1 MTNFA
6 AQKRN
11 SYSLNHK
18 FIAMKRKALS
28 WILGIVLPTIL
39 HAQTWIDLTDAY
51 VTNPRFDGNLK
62 TGWTWTSNAGSQ
74 NSGYEGMEFWNGHF
88 DFYQTISVPNG
99 LYRLSMQGYY
109 RVGENNPCYY
119 EYLNGEEQVTG
130 YLYAND
136 VLVPVASIYSESLD
150 QSSVN
155 GLWDSGN
162 GYFPNTMESGA
173 YFFAQGKYNNK
184 LEVEVTQEELTIGVK
199 CQEYRSGNW
208 IMFDNFKLEYYGTV
222 TYATGVQLS
231 ESSLALT
238 LGQTTQLTAT
248 ILPSNATYR
257 GIEWSSSNKAVA
269 TVDDKGNIV
278 TMGKGTTVITAT
290 ATDGSNAKGSCT
302 VTVENNEATAAS
314 LIINEIQAAN
324 VDMFVDPSFNYGGWI
339 ELYNPTDK
347 MVSLYGFYLSDDPND
362 VTKYPLQRYGGTIP
376 AHGYKVIWFD
386 HRSDRAPA
394 QVDGKLNVEGGTI
407 YVSNSSGELVSAQSY
422 PAAFTRTAY
431 ARTTDGG
438 NEWGT
443 TATPTPGK
451 SNAGSTFSGNRLEAP
466 VVDKDACLFSST
478 LTIQVEIPTGAT
490 LRYTTDGTTP
500 TTSNGFTSQD
510 GRFTISST
518 TMYRFRLFQNGYLP
532 SRVVTRTYILQDK
545 DYTLPIISVVTDPVN
560 LYDDSLGIYVKG
572 VNGRTGNG
580 QSSPC
585 NWNMEWDRPVNF
597 EYITTEGEMVIN
609 MEANMEMC
617 GGWSRAWSPHSF
629 KIKANK
635 LYEGQNYIPYQIFPE
650 KSHLKHKTL
659 QIRNG
664 GNDTDCR
671 IKDAAL
677 QTIVHTSGL
686 DMDGQA
692 CQPVVHFINGQ
703 YIGLL
708 NIREPNNR
716 HFVEANY
723 GLEEEEIDQFEM
735 SPDSNYVQKC
745 GTEESFM
752 RWYELSANA
761 ANTATYEEICG
772 MVDID
777 EYANYMA
784 VEMYLG
790 GTDWPQNNI
799 KGFKPIREGGKFR
812 FVLFDLDGAFAT
824 SSPFQYMEDYKQ
836 VHTFDYIYDT
846 GTRIT
851 EEIKWTT
858 IFFNMLKNETFRKK
872 FIDTFCLV
880 AGSVFTPERCN
891 AIIDSMAHNTE
902 AMLAYE
908 GKSPWGTANTL
919 KNNLSKRQQT
929 LINAM
934 KSFSRMNLSS
944 VTEQKVSLS
953 ANISQARLMVND
965 MEVPTNKFNGS
976 LFAPI
981 TLKATAPAGYRFVG
995 WKDLNSATTNT
1006 VVTKGSR
1013 WSYYDQGSQDGT
1025 QWYESINSS
1034 WFKGY
1039 APLGYFT
1046 SDSNNGRGYQTF
1058 LDYGSDASNKRPTYY
1073 FIKQF
1078 SLANT
1083 PSDNDVYTLN
1093 YTVDDGMVVYINGVE
1108 AGRYLMNEGSV
1119 TYDTYAST
1127 YANGN
1132 PDTGS
1137 MELPTN
1143 LFKKGE
1149 NIIAVEVHNNN
1160 GGSSDIYF
1168 DAELVA
1174 YTTGEA
1180 DANYV
1185 CYDEEYTMPA
1195 SGDFNFVA
1203 CYEAIPADEMPEVD
1217 GAPVRINEI
1226 SADNSI
1232 YVNATYF
1239 KKNDWIELYNTTAQA
1254 IDVAG
1259 MYLSDNIKNP
1269 TKYQI
1274 PTSQTVNTVIPAR
1287 GFMVIWADKLSDV
1300 EQLHAPFKLAKEGG
1314 CVLLTA
1320 ADQSWADTLFYDM
1333 HDSYVSVGIYP
1344 DGGSDVYVMN
1354 TPTIHAPNRISS
1366 YAEYL
1371 IESELP
1377 SYIETPS
1384 YDSAE
1389 ELAILYAGRTLYV
1402 RGEESDRVTI
1412 QLYTPSGQTAM
1423 QTSLLISGGHATT
1436 SLAHLPAGIYIVRAE
1451 NERGESAVQKLILT
1465 R

>member
-1 MTNFA
+1 
-6 AQKRN
+6 
-11 SYSLNHK
+11 
-18 FIAMKRKALS
+18 MKRKALL
-28 WILGIVLPTIL
+28 WILATFLPAVSY
-39 HAQTWIDLTDAY
+39 AQTWIDLTEQY
-51 VTNPRFDGNLK
+51 VVNPGFDDGMT
-62 TGWTWTSNAGSQ
+62 TGWTWSSNAGSQ
-74 NSGYEGMEFWNGHF
+74 KTGNGGMEFWYGNY
-88 DFYQTISVPNG
+88 DFYQTVSVPNG
-99 LYRLSMQGYY
+99 RYRLSMQGYY
-109 RVGENNPCYY
+109 RVGDNNPCYY
-119 EYLNGEEQVTG
+119 EYLQGNERITG
-130 YLYAND
+130 FLYAND
-136 VLVPVASIYSESLD
+136 AQTPVVSIYSESLE
-150 QSSVN
+150 QFYVN

-162 GYFPNTMESGA
+162 GYYPNTMESGA
-173 YFFAQGKYNNK
+173 YCFSQGMYNNQ
-184 LEVEVTQEELTIGVK
+184 LEVDVTDGELTFGVR

-208 IMFDNFKLEYYGTV
+208 TMFDNFKLEYYGTV
-222 TYATGVQLS
+222 TYATDVQLS
-231 ESSLALT
+231 SSSLSLV
-238 LGQTTQLTAT
+238 LGQTIQLKAT
-248 ILPSNATYR
+248 ILPENATYR
-257 GIEWSSSNKAVA
+257 SVEWTSSNKTVA
-269 TVDDKGNIV
+269 TVDDKGNV
-278 TMGKGTTVITAT
+278 TTLGKGSTVITAT
-290 ATDGSNAKGSCT
+290 ATDGSNAKGRCII
-302 VTVENNEATAAS
+302 TVENNEATAAS
-314 LIINEIQAAN
+314 LVINEIQAAN

-339 ELYNPTDK
+339 ELYNPTDE
-347 MVSLYGFYLSDDPND
+347 MVSLYGFYLSDDPNNL
-362 VTKYPLQRYGGTIP
+362 TKYPLKRHGGFIP

-386 HRSDRAPA
+386 HHSDRAPA
-394 QVDGKLNVEGGTI
+394 QINGKLDVEGGTV
-407 YVSNSSGELVSAQSY
+407 YVSNSSGELVSSQSY
-422 PAAFTRTAY
+422 PAAFTRTSY
-431 ARTTDGG
+431 ARTSDGAA
-438 NEWGT
+438 EWGT

-451 SNAGSTFSGNRLEAP
+451 SNAGSSFSETRLEDP
-466 VVDKDACLFSST
+466 IVDKDACLFSSP
-478 LTIQVEIPTGAT
+478 LSVQVEIPAGAT
-490 LRYTTDGTTP
+490 LYYTTDGTTP
-500 TTSNGFTSQD
+500 TKDNGFTSRN
-510 GRFTISST
+510 GRFTVSST
-518 TMYRFRLFQNGYLP
+518 TTYRFRLFQDGYLP
-532 SRVVTRTYILQDK
+532 SRVVTRTYILQDRE
-545 DYTLPIISVVTDPVN
+545 YTLPVISVVTAPDN

-585 NWNMEWDRPVNF
+585 NWNMDWDRPVNF
-597 EYITTEGEMVIN
+597 EYITTDGEMVIN

-617 GGWSRAWSPHSF
+617 GGWSRAWTPHSF

-686 DMDGQA
+686 DVDGQA
-692 CQPVVHFINGQ
+692 CQSVVHFINGQ
-703 YIGLL
+703 YMGLL

-745 GTEESFM
+745 GTEESFL
-752 RWYELSANA
+752 RWYNLSANA
-761 ANTATYEEICG
+761 SNATVYEEICN

-799 KGFKPIREGGKFR
+799 KGFKPLREGGKFR
-812 FVLFDLDGAFAT
+812 FVLFDLDGAFST
-824 SSPFQYMEDYKQ
+824 DSPFWHLENNKQ

-858 IFFNMLKNETFRKK
+858 IFLNMLKNASFRKK
-872 FIDTFCLV
+872 FADTFCLV

-891 AIIDSMAHNTE
+891 AIIDSMAYNTE
-902 AMLAYE
+902 GMLAYE
-908 GKSPWGTANTL
+908 GRSPWGTANSL
-919 KNNLSKRQQT
+919 KNSLSRRQQT

-934 KSFSRMNLSS
+934 KNYTPMNLGG

-953 ANISQARLMVND
+953 ANIPQAHLLVNG

-981 TLKATAPAGYRFVG
+981 TLEAQAPAGYRFVG
-995 WKDLNSATTNT
+995 WRDSNGTTT
-1006 VVTKGSR
+1006 STIVAKGSK
-1013 WSYYDQGSQDGT
+1013 WSYYDNGSQDGT
-1025 QWYESINSS
+1025 LWQESVNSS
-1034 WFKGY
+1034 WSTGN

-1046 SDSNNGRGYQTF
+1046 GDGNNGRGYQTF

-1073 FIKQF
+1073 FAKQF
-1078 SLANT
+1078 YLSGT

-1093 YTVDDGMVVYINGVE
+1093 FTVDDGMVVYINGVE
-1108 AGRYLMNEGSV
+1108 AGRYLMNDGVV

-1137 MELPTN
+1137 MELPAE
-1143 LFKKGE
+1143 LFKKGT
-1149 NIIAVEVHNNN
+1149 NIIAVEIHNNN
-1160 GGSSDIYF
+1160 GSSSDIYF
-1168 DAELVA
+1168 DAELLANTVN
-1174 YTTGEA
+1174 GA
-1180 DANYV
+1180 DVNYV

-1195 SGDFNFVA
+1195 SGNFNLVA
-1203 CYEAIPADEMPEVD
+1203 CYEAIPADEMPVVD

-1239 KKNDWIELYNTTAQA
+1239 KKNDWIELYNATAHP

-1259 MYLSDNIKNP
+1259 MYLSDNAKNP

-1274 PTSQTVNTVIPAR
+1274 PASETVNTVIPSH
-1287 GFMVIWADKLSDV
+1287 GFMIIWADKLSDV
-1300 EQLHAPFKLAKEGG
+1300 EQLHAPFKLDKEGG
-1314 CVLLTA
+1314 CVLLTS

-1333 HDSYVSVGIYP
+1333 HEGYVSVGIYP

-1354 TPTIHAPNRISS
+1354 TPTINAPNRISS
-1366 YAEYL
+1366 YAEYI

-1377 SYIETPS
+1377 SAVQAPD
-1384 YDSAE
+1384 YDSADKMG
-1389 ELAILYAGRTLYV
+1389 ILCAGRTLTVSGNEDDVV
-1402 RGEESDRVTI
+1402 RVH
-1412 QLYTPSGQTAM
+1412 LFTPSGQMAM
-1423 QTSLLISGGHATT
+1423 QAQLHLSAGYAMVDLSR
-1436 SLAHLPAGIYIVRAE
+1436 LPAGVYIVRAE
-1451 NERGESAVQKLILT
+1451 NGRGRMAVQKVVLT
-1465 R
+1465 H